1 MPSFVSSFCFIK
13 NQRANLVNT
22 INFYYYHMSRRSVNL
37 CQDEISIPT
46 VLLIFAHNSYHGK
59 SQISQHRFIHYI
71 ILATISLFLFAIFFI
86 GSLVYTSRS
95 IRHVS
100 VKLSS
105 NLSMPLTST
114 LSKSSFSNETN
125 DRTIIKTKNIFYD
138 YNQTDV

>member
-1 MPSFVSSFCFIK
+1 
-13 NQRANLVNT
+13 
-22 INFYYYHMSRRSVNL
+22 MSRRSVNL
-37 CQDEISIPT
+37 CQDEISIRNDNIRFAFMFILFTLLSSLTTT